1 MMMMPIPSIPIMLTM
16 TRIII
21 IEYVIGVPSNHI
33 NDDGGGGS
41 CD

>member
-1 MMMMPIPSIPIMLTM
+1 MMMMPIPIIPIMLTM
-16 TRIII
+16 TRII